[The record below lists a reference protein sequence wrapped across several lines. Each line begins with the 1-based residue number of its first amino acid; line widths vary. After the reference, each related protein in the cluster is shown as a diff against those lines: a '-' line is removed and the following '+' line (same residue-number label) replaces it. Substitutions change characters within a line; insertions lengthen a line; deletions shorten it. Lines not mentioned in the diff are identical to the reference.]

1 MALSSREVCLS
12 ITRGIQGILGAAA
25 LAETWGLSMNMALSR
40 NEKWC
45 IHIPQETWY
54 TYGPKY
60 QL

>member
-45 IHIPQETWY
+45 IHIPQET
-54 TYGPKY
+54 
-60 QL
+60 